1 MSTDMKSAF
10 ETYSEL
16 EISKELKLKIRN
28 EKNKTIAI
36 RYPNGGMT
44 TEDHEQILIE
54 ACAVNG
60 IIL

>member
-1 MSTDMKSAF
+1 MKSAF
-10 ETYSEL
+10 EIYNEL

-28 EKNKTIAI
+28 DKNMII
-36 RYPNGGMT
+36 SVRYPNGGMT

-54 ACAVNG
+54 ACASNG